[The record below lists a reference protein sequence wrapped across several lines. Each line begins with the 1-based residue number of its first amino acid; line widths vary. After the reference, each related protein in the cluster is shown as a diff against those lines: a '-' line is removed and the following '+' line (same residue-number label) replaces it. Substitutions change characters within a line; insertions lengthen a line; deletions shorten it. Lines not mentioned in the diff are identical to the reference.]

1 MTTWLEAIRG
11 IGIVIGALVA
21 AIAFTRKVWLPAYR
35 ARVGRREAYRALPGL
50 LQGHIHAFDA
60 FRDEVTH
67 EIRPN
72 NGSSLKDSL
81 ARIEVTGTNLRD
93 SVQLLQ
99 GMIRHRA
106 DGDGHHGVIECD
118 NAGLVEWSNATLL
131 RWTAMQAPLLLG
143 WGWVNTIAHIDRAR
157 IRDEWEDAIVEGR
170 DFTST
175 FGLIT
180 PDGVLPCEIKAT
192 PLRDSRGHILKWL
205 WTITRMAT
213 AAP

>member
-1 MTTWLEAIRG
+1 MNSWVEVVKALGA
-11 IGIVIGALVA
+11 VIGTLA
-21 AIAFTRKVWLPAYR
+21 AILTFTRTFWLPAWR
-35 ARVGRREAYRALPGL
+35 ARKLRREAYRALPSL
-50 LQGHIHAFDA
+50 LQGHIASFDA

-93 SVQLLQ
+93 SIQLLQ

-118 NAGLVEWSNATLL
+118 AAGLVEWANATFL
-131 RWTAMQAPLLLG
+131 RWTAMQAPLLTG
-143 WGWVNTIAHIDRAR
+143 WGWVNTVAHVDRAR
-157 IRDEWEDAIVEGR
+157 IRDEWEDAVVETR

-180 PDGVLPCEIKAT
+180 PDGVLPVEVKAT
-192 PLRDSRGHILKWL
+192 PLRDGRGHVLKWL
-205 WTITRMAT
+205 WTVTRMAT
-213 AAP
+213 AKP